1 MRRGPTRSGY
11 EAASDEARDV
21 PQQRQ
26 LDPERTATASSL
38 RQHESTRQSLSI
50 DGLQNESEF
59 SGEHDRLS
67 GNPNFI
73 SHQQH
78 LVFEKASL
86 QGITTVFDPY
96 MCDAIRRDTPQSGD
110 ITCLKAAVTM
120 DFPIEGLD
128 DCLMSLAIHES
139 KVEYLAM
146 ALFNVQVESVGR
158 VRYVTL
164 AGGSRL
170 ISNAEVTLKGAQDN
184 AIISVFG
191 AEVYK
196 AVATTRMRKRE
207 LEERKD
213 ITESVSMIL
222 SRAGEG
228 AIIDLSL
235 GVKGGDQIRTKLY
248 T

>member
-1 MRRGPTRSGY
+1 MGRPRGSKKPIAEKLIAIATKEEEVFSTTYQGLPLQKLQSLEKWSTWAKSTTLKYPEKRALTFLNDLEHCVSGSPDTKLRLHSAPAREDSQGTTKGDEHEEEPQTELRRGPTRSGY

-139 KVEYLAM
+139 K
-146 ALFNVQVESVGR
+146 
-158 VRYVTL
+158 
-164 AGGSRL
+164 
-170 ISNAEVTLKGAQDN
+170 
-184 AIISVFG
+184 
-191 AEVYK
+191 
-196 AVATTRMRKRE
+196 
-207 LEERKD
+207 
-213 ITESVSMIL
+213 
-222 SRAGEG
+222 
-228 AIIDLSL
+228 
-235 GVKGGDQIRTKLY
+235 
-248 T
+248 